1 MVLCQQKNQ
10 MGRSCSRRTKAVF
23 FLLFLAATFLCKAQA
38 AVDDDDF
45 WLLLDY
51 EPLQNVLWLYGGIDD
66 ADGNYYGVT
75 ADLAIVDVLHFNFSA
90 TEQNYVA
97 ETSDLRW
104 GFNGPINQYFS
115 WAVLKTFWGKRER
128 LEKNDTRFSLSS
140 FYDGFTVQVSY
151 ETGDVELFLRDAP
164 RIRVDSISSDHR
176 AYEIGAGYSWQV
188 FYSQLSFKQH
198 DYEKDLSQ
206 LMRRPRLFLAV
217 NPVGIQQASALAEAE
232 ANVLLGIQY
241 DAMIYEVFIS
251 RIKSALTL
259 ESNTYATLHIAK
271 TLSRQLELGFD
282 VELPVNDVPFSVGF
296 SVGLMW

>member
-1 MVLCQQKNQ
+1 MTLA
-10 MGRSCSRRTKAVF
+10 KAVF
-23 FLLFLAATFLCKAQA
+23 LMLLFFCTFFHKVQATT
-38 AVDDDDF
+38 DDDDF

-51 EPLQNVLWLYGGIDD
+51 EPLQNVLWLYGGVDD

-104 GFNGPINQYFS
+104 GFSGPINRYFS
-115 WAVLKTFWGKRER
+115 WAVLKTFWGKKER

-140 FYDGFTVQVSY
+140 FYDGFTVRASY

-164 RIRVDSISSDHR
+164 RIRIDSISSDHQ

-188 FYSQLSFKQH
+188 FYTQLSFKQH
-198 DYEKDLSQ
+198 DYEHDLSQ
-206 LMRRPRLFLAV
+206 LTRRPRLFLAV
-217 NPVGIQQASALAEAE
+217 NPIGIQQASALAETE
-232 ANVLLGIQY
+232 TNILLGIQH
-241 DAMIYEVFIS
+241 DAMTYEIFIS
-251 RIKSALTL
+251 RIKSAVTL
-259 ESNTYATLHIAK
+259 ESNTYATLHLAK
-271 TLSRQLELGFD
+271 TLSRQLTLGFD

-296 SVGLMW
+296 SVGMMW

>member
-1 MVLCQQKNQ
+1 MLRV
-10 MGRSCSRRTKAVF
+10 KAVF
-23 FLLFLAATFLCKAQA
+23 LTLLFFCAFFNRAQA
-38 AVDDDDF
+38 ATDDDDF

-51 EPLQNVLWLYGGIDD
+51 EPLQNVLWLYGGVDD
-66 ADGNYYGVT
+66 ADGNYYGAS
-75 ADLAIVDVLHFNFSA
+75 ADLAIIDVLHFNFSA
-90 TEQNYVA
+90 TEQNYTA
-97 ETSDLRW
+97 ATTDLRW
-104 GFNGPINQYFS
+104 GFSGPINQYFG

-140 FYDGFTVQVSY
+140 FYHAFTAWFSY
-151 ETGDVELFLRDAP
+151 ERGDVELFLRDTP
-164 RIRVDSISSDHR
+164 RIRIDSISSDHQ
-176 AYEIGAGYSWQV
+176 AYELGAAYSWQF

-232 ANVLLGIQY
+232 ANILLGIQS
-241 DAMIYEVFIS
+241 DTMIYEVFIS

-282 VELPVNDVPFSVGF
+282 VELPVNEVPFSIGF
-296 SVGLMW
+296 SAGLMW